1 MKPQCRKQNC
11 VVEAGGA
18 SHSPIHSA
26 FLPGPSRR
34 YFGTMEEPLGTVEQ
48 SLKTV
53 GSHLKG
59 PASLWFRGRTYAHSG
74 KIPGGTFGCLA

>member
-11 VVEAGGA
+11 VVEAGGT

-26 FLPGPSRR
+26 FLPRPSQRCP
-34 YFGTMEEPLGTVEQ
+34 GTLEEHLGTVEH

-53 GSHLKG
+53 GPDLKG
-59 PASLWFRGRTYAHSG
+59 PASLWFRRRIYACSG
-74 KIPGGTFGCLA
+74 KIPGGTFGCLE